1 MIQNAQ
7 ELQGALHQFGS
18 FLDMLEALRLQV
30 EETQNIAFFEHFAR
44 GPIAILAERID
55 DIRACLQDPPPF
67 LIAVPK
73 LHADLRFFACLAE
86 TLLATHQWSM
96 ERGQFAL
103 FSQSAAG
110 LVLNLRAVAIEM
122 HDIPAQKEAA

>member
-1 MIQNAQ
+1 MIGSTL
-7 ELQGALHQFGS
+7 ELLSVLHQFGS

-30 EETQNIAFFEHFAR
+30 EETQNIALFEHLAK
-44 GPIAILAERID
+44 GPIAILTERTE
-55 DIRACLQDPPPF
+55 DIRVCLQDPPPF
-67 LIAVPK
+67 LIGVPK
-73 LHADLRFFACLAE
+73 LHTDLRFFVCLAE

-110 LVLNLRAVAIEM
+110 LVVNLRAVAVEM
-122 HDIPAQKEAA
+122 QNIPAQKEAA